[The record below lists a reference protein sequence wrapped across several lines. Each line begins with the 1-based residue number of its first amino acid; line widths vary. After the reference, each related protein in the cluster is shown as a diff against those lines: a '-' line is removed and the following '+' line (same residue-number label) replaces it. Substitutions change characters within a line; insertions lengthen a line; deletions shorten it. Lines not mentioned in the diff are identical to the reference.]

1 MLTRLMFVCVL
12 ISFVQLSFAQRKV
25 LHKTVET
32 KEAAE
37 INLDLVGNVKVE
49 AWAGNVV
56 MTETTVL
63 LENAAASV
71 LQHFIDNGRY
81 DIAASDPDSSVVLVL
96 TSLNKDREAV
106 SIRRWIEGEQ
116 VQVDV
121 IENVETTVF
130 IPEEFVPQDD
140 EKTVWKL
147 KPEFLKDTPTPIDT
161 TMTSKSG
168 TP

>member
-1 MLTRLMFVCVL
+1 MRELLLLLFIVC
-12 ISFVQLSFAQRKV
+12 LSVSLQAQRKV
-25 LHKTVET
+25 LHKTVEI

-37 INLDLVGNVKVE
+37 INLDLVGDVKAE

-71 LQHFIDNGRY
+71 LKHFIDNNRY
-81 DIAASDPDSSVVLVL
+81 DIFASDPDSSVVLVL
-96 TSLNKDREAV
+96 TSVNKDREAV
-106 SIRRWIEGEQ
+106 TIRRWINGEQ

-121 IENVETTVF
+121 VEHVQTSVF
-130 IPEEFVPQDD
+130 IPEEFEPQND

-147 KPEFLKDTPTPIDT
+147 KPEFLEAIPSPIDT

-168 TP
+168 SP